1 MEDSTWFQGFTSS
14 KVRSLKILYR
24 SGKRER
30 KDQDRKRR
38 TIDAKGRD
46 VRISDFRTCFQ
57 PRLRDSRNPRW
68 PSPSPAPLEESRTRD
83 FFSPCKR
90 KRNWNRLFEIARRPS
105 HGHAS
110 LRREKCKHGFAE
122 RATWS
127 ENRGKARMISC
138 GFTRIH
144 EEGRMYRLVG
154 MVSTPGFRAKN
165 AVFSFK
171 PERSN

>member
-46 VRISDFRTCFQ
+46 VRISGFRTCFQ

-144 EEGRMYRLVG
+144 EEERMYRLVG